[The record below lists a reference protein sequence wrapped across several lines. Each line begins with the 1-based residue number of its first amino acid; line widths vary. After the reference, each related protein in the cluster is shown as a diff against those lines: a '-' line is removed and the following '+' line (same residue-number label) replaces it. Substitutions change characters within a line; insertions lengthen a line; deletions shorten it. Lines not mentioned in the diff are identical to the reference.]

1 MHPVCFIAFDSSHYL
16 LGKCTKRAL
25 AFLLWGLGELLV
37 PRWMIQLQT
46 FAGRISLS
54 DVMSDQEPRWWFP
67 CLSPAHDPASTGRKE
82 ALYGP
87 LHQPSK
93 DHLCPAWETN
103 RCEDRERN
111 LPGARLSCWSGD
123 HLWAPE
129 HPGKIS
135 FTSFATQNRDYLMTF
150 CLRHQIL
157 PTPLAGSLSYYF
169 LFSALFSVWNTAQ
182 SCPFVPWKKIP
193 DG

>member
-46 FAGRISLS
+46 FAGCISLS
-54 DVMSDQEPRWWFP
+54 DVMMNDQEPRRWFP

-82 ALYGP
+82 APYGP

-93 DHLCPAWETN
+93 DHLCPAWEAQTV
-103 RCEDRERN
+103 RTVSGICLVPVCPAGPAITSGPQSIPGRSRLQD
-111 LPGARLSCWSGD
+111 LP
-123 HLWAPE
+123 
-129 HPGKIS
+129 
-135 FTSFATQNRDYLMTF
+135 
-150 CLRHQIL
+150 LRTVI
-157 PTPLAGSLSYYF
+157 
-169 LFSALFSVWNTAQ
+169 
-182 SCPFVPWKKIP
+182 I
-193 DG
+193 